1 MLKELFCET
10 DDNVYYYS
18 ANMPRIKLKLSDY
31 QPQKQKNGFDIYK
44 IDGLYQLGKET
55 VRMELQ
61 IKALVNLFWGE
72 IEHKIIYKN
81 NSYLM
86 VDDYVHDLMISIK
99 KSLNMIDSQLHV
111 LYKRFKRAEDETA
124 VNQEES
130 IKKLL
135 SKMIYDTYVEK
146 LKKQIGFTVNFK
158 MSCDAIVEYITRVN
172 NTEDLE
178 DYGRAMINMFFL
190 LNAIK
195 EDENVS
201 VDTQI
206 EFERDLVYEDTFS
219 KNLAKTVC
227 ELINIDFNWHM
238 FFLILFNIER
248 GNNTD
253 DLESFILYYKNQIL
267 AADAFS
273 RLECLDDNTIHM
285 VKLDVLNR
293 VSELVDQVQKV
304 ELLCPAG
311 IQRIHHGVD
320 LLAEAMLAD
329 SKIEPINWE
338 ISKNDYLL
346 TLDRELKER

>member
-1 MLKELFCET
+1 
-10 DDNVYYYS
+10 
-18 ANMPRIKLKLSDY
+18 MPRIKLKLSDP

-55 VRMELQ
+55 VRIELQ

-111 LYKRFKRAEDETA
+111 LYKRFKRAEDETSA
-124 VNQEES
+124 NQEDA

-135 SKMIYDTYVEK
+135 SKMIYDTYAEK
-146 LKKQIGFTVNFK
+146 LKKQIGFTINFK
-158 MSCDAIVEYITRVN
+158 MSCDAIVDYITRVN
-172 NTEDLE
+172 NAEDLE

-195 EDENVS
+195 EDEEVS
-201 VDTQI
+201 VDTRI

-219 KNLAKTVC
+219 KNIAGTVQD
-227 ELINIDFNWHM
+227 LINIDFNWHM

-267 AADAFS
+267 SAQAFE
-273 RLECLDDNTIHM
+273 RLEFLGENTLHM

-293 VSELVDQVQKV
+293 VSEIVGQVQKV

-311 IQRIHHGVD
+311 ILKIHHAIE
-320 LLAEAMLAD
+320 LLSEAMLAD
-329 SKIEPINWE
+329 SKEEQTNWE
-338 ISKNDYLL
+338 ISKNDYLV
-346 TLDRELKER
+346 TIDRELNEG